1 MSEEIKVVAK
11 PSLFG
16 MIFSPTE
23 QLQRIKA
30 KPLIWGAM
38 GIISILSAIAS
49 YFMTSAISYQEQFS
63 EFQDLEMLMKISN
76 AIGGLFVPIFSVLFS
91 SFIYWI
97 IIKIAR
103 SETMFKQLFSMNTYI
118 MFIYVLGELLNGI
131 LTPLLNGDGMTYI
144 TSLASI
150 VDAEGATLGLLRS
163 IEVFTIWGVILSAFG
178 LHIVGNLSK
187 RAAWIISIVF
197 YVLFAIISIIGA
209 SFESMIG
216 V

>member
-1 MSEEIKVVAK
+1 
-11 PSLFG
+11 
-16 MIFSPTE
+16 
-23 QLQRIKA
+23 
-30 KPLIWGAM
+30 
-38 GIISILSAIAS
+38 
-49 YFMTSAISYQEQFS
+49 
-63 EFQDLEMLMKISN
+63 
-76 AIGGLFVPIFSVLFS
+76 
-91 SFIYWI
+91 
-97 IIKIAR
+97 
-103 SETMFKQLFSMNTYI
+103 